1 MTPEYTDE
9 EILAAAHRTM
19 TQSGRNWVR
28 ASDIY
33 LELLHVPRS
42 SETYHQRQQLLP
54 GSRIYCVLR
63 THGFR
68 RDTSGSLTRRNPKYN
83 YNGGGKNGNPGDV

>member
-9 EILAAAHRTM
+9 EILASAHRTM
-19 TQSGRNWVR
+19 TKSGRNWVR

-33 LELLHVPRS
+33 LELLHVSRS
-42 SETYHQRQQLLP
+42 SGTYHQRQQLLP
-54 GSRIYCVLR
+54 GSRIYSVLR

-68 RDTSGSLTRRNPKYN
+68 RDTSGSLTRRNPRYN
-83 YNGGGKNGNPGDV
+83 YVGGERNDSGNA

>member
-9 EILAAAHRTM
+9 EILAAAHKTM
-19 TQSGRNWVR
+19 KQSGRNWVR

-33 LELLHVPRS
+33 LELLRASRS
-42 SETYHQRQQLLP
+42 SETYHQRQKMLP
-54 GSRIYCVLR
+54 GPRIYHVLR

-68 RDTSGSLTRRNPKYN
+68 RENSGSLTRRNPKYN
-83 YNGGGKNGNPGDV
+83 YTGGGQNGNPGDV